1 MAAPPKDYR
10 KGPLIAAAYQV
21 VGEYNY
27 QIYTPQS
34 ELSASFLINSELSLD
49 LRESHEE
56 ALDQQKF
63 RANLLEAASD
73 P

>member
-21 VGEYNY
+21 GEYNY
-27 QIYTPQS
+27 QIYSPQS

-49 LRESHEE
+49 LRESLEE
-56 ALDQQKF
+56 STGSAEISGKL
-63 RANLLEAASD
+63 AGSCL
-73 P
+73 